1 MQLHIRKARV
11 IDPQSK
17 YHDKVVDLLIEDG
30 IITAIGSSVK
40 PNAGAEKIEAKGL
53 CISPGW
59 VDVFADYREPGYEH
73 KETITSGLAA
83 AAAGGFTDVLLA
95 PNTQPVL
102 STKSIIQYVFG
113 KAVGNIVGLHPI
125 GAVSQNT
132 EGKDLAEMLDMR
144 AHGAVAFSDGWKPV
158 QQASLMLKALEYVK
172 AFHGTII
179 GLPVDASLSSGGLMN
194 EGIVSTGLGMA
205 GIPELAET
213 IMLHRDIE
221 LLRYTDSKLHVTGI
235 STAASVDMVRKA
247 KAEGLAVTCSV
258 TPYHL
263 ALTDDAL
270 TSYDSLYKVTPP
282 LRTED
287 DRQALIIGIQDGTI
301 DCIASHHRPQEWDA
315 KTKEFEYAA
324 DGMAIQQSAFNILWD
339 ALSEYISVER
349 LVEVMSVI
357 PRDIFGLP
365 VQEIQKGS
373 AATLTLFTTTGTH
386 TLTKTNIKS
395 LSHNDPFIG
404 KELTGKVIGI
414 VNHHQVHLN
423 K

>member
-1 MQLHIRKARV
+1 
-11 IDPQSK
+11 
-17 YHDKVVDLLIEDG
+17 
-30 IITAIGSSVK
+30 
-40 PNAGAEKIEAKGL
+40 
-53 CISPGW
+53 
-59 VDVFADYREPGYEH
+59 
-73 KETITSGLAA
+73 
-83 AAAGGFTDVLLA
+83 
-95 PNTQPVL
+95 
-102 STKSIIQYVFG
+102 
-113 KAVGNIVGLHPI
+113 
-125 GAVSQNT
+125 
-132 EGKDLAEMLDMR
+132 
-144 AHGAVAFSDGWKPV
+144 
-158 QQASLMLKALEYVK
+158 
-172 AFHGTII
+172 
-179 GLPVDASLSSGGLMN
+179 MN